1 MTCDDK
7 RPLVHALA
15 DGELDVIHAR
25 EIEAHI
31 ASCAGCAS
39 TYAEAMALKQKLAMP
54 GLRLRAP
61 ADLAQRIAQTLPAA
75 APKEV
80 ARAQTARLAPVA
92 DLAPALFGEPRK
104 SSTSSKFATS
114 GKAWALRVQGALA
127 GAGGAFALAACLAF
141 FVMRGGSGGEI
152 AANLV
157 DGHLRS
163 LTGEHLFDVQSTD
176 QHTVKPWF
184 AGKLAVTPPVPDLA
198 LKGFTLVGGR
208 LDYVRGQAAAVV
220 VYRRRT
226 HVINLFVWPG
236 TDPAP
241 PSTELS
247 GYFLRHWT
255 KDGLTF
261 WAVSDIAEPE
271 LAEFET
277 AYQGAT

>member
-7 RPLVHALA
+7 KPLVHALA

-31 ASCAGCAS
+31 ATCADCAA
-39 TYAEAMALKQKLAMP
+39 TYAEVMALKQRLAMP
-54 GLRLRAP
+54 GLRLQAP
-61 ADLAQRIAQTLPAA
+61 AHLAQRIALALPAA
-75 APKEV
+75 TP
-80 ARAQTARLAPVA
+80 APVA
-92 DLAPALFGEPRK
+92 KLPVAGAALTVLAPLRELRN
-104 SSTSSKFATS
+104 
-114 GKAWALRVQGALA
+114 AWALRLQGALA
-127 GAGGAFALAACLAF
+127 GAGGALAVAACLAF
-141 FVMRGGSGGEI
+141 FVMRVGTSEDI
-152 AANLV
+152 AASLV

-163 LTGEHLFDVQSTD
+163 LQASHLFDVQSTD

-208 LDYVRGQAAAVV
+208 IDYVRGRAAAVV

-236 TDPAP
+236 TEAAP
-241 PSTELS
+241 EMTELS

-255 KDGLTF
+255 QDGLTF

-271 LAEFET
+271 LAEFEA
-277 AYQGAT
+277 AYQAAPGHEG